1 MKLRII
7 KTESEHENLL
17 EWVDT
22 QFNLSYAPDT
32 KQGKKLQRVLLLIK
46 QYEDINYAIP
56 LLA

>member
-22 QFNLSYAPDT
+22 QFNLGYAPDT
-32 KQGKKLQRVLLLIK
+32 KQGKKLQSALLLIK

-56 LLA
+56 LIA